1 VVKICDLGWAVYSP
15 LPRDTLCGTPIY
27 ASPELVEKKKYNSK
41 IDVWN
46 VGVMA
51 YELLCGRVP
60 FEIRSEEDLYK
71 VVLEEIHFPK
81 SIPISDFCKDFIN
94 NCLKKQPEKRKT
106 ITELLEHIFLNEN
119 IS

>member
-1 VVKICDLGWAVYSP
+1 
-15 LPRDTLCGTPIY
+15 
-27 ASPELVEKKKYNSK
+27 
-41 IDVWN
+41 
-46 VGVMA
+46 MA

-119 IS
+119 IIWVAHSEKKKHVLIFYFSMYLLNLSSRLINSSIKN